1 MPAGTVTMMSATDVD
16 FACTQCAKCCH
27 DLRLPLTIDEAI
39 EWLARGGAVEILC
52 EAMPWLAE
60 PPKHDIG
67 AAHKRR
73 RSFAASSGELPIRVI
88 AILTAAFAGPCPN
101 LQNDNRCGIYA
112 ERPLVCR
119 IYPAEIN
126 PSVVFDSSHKACPSE
141 AWATGLPP
149 LVRAGRLVDA
159 RTVELIER
167 SRETDANEV
176 PLKAQLC
183 RALGIDRAAI
193 SNEGFVVYSP
203 PADRLLEALQ
213 AARQRA
219 SAASVSPR
227 LDASE
232 SRWRLVSNRTASVA
246 ALAAVGAQGEFADTA
261 STPSGSFGYLPL
273 GDSTG

>member
-1 MPAGTVTMMSATDVD
+1 MVTMMSATNVD

-39 EWLARGGAVEILC
+39 EWLVRGGTVEVLC

-60 PPKHDIG
+60 PPPHDVG

-73 RSFAASSGELPIRVI
+73 RSFVASSGELPIRVI
-88 AILTAAFAGPCPN
+88 AILTAAFEGPCPN
-101 LQNDNRCGIYA
+101 LQHDHGCGIYA

-126 PSVVFDSSHKACPSE
+126 PSVVFDSRRKACPPE

-149 LVRAGRLVDA
+149 LVRAGRFVDA
-159 RTVELIER
+159 HTIGLIER

-176 PLKAQLC
+176 PLKAELC
-183 RALGIDRAAI
+183 RGLGVDRAAV

-203 PADRLLEALQ
+203 QAGRLLEALR
-213 AARQRA
+213 AARRQSTEDPVSARL
-219 SAASVSPR
+219 SAAEVQ
-227 LDASE
+227 
-232 SRWRLVSNRTASVA
+232 WRLVSNRAASVA
-246 ALAAVGAQGEFADTA
+246 ALAAVGAHGEFAGTSSA
-261 STPSGSFGYLPL
+261 PPGSFNYLPL
-273 GDSTG
+273 GVSTG